1 MSSTSSSPPIPSPRT
16 DLARRVRQGE
26 ALFVALLVLA
36 IAGIG
41 VTTFSKQYGFHFW
54 VAMVPL
60 VGGVSAFFAWLRARS
75 RGESPVGT
83 LRAQALH
90 WIGTLAALWLVF
102 LLQASGQI
110 ERDALGLVAL
120 ATLALATF
128 LAGVHGDWR
137 LCGVGIL
144 LGGIVAAAAYVQQ
157 FAWIVIVPALVAAAV
172 GVVVW
177 QRRGRPPQAVADVP

>member
-1 MSSTSSSPPIPSPRT
+1 MSSATASPPSAPPRS
-16 DLARRVRQGE
+16 DLAQRIHQGE
-26 ALFVALLVLA
+26 ALFIVLLVLS

-60 VGGVSAFFAWLRARS
+60 VGGVSAFLAWVRARA
-75 RGESPVGT
+75 RGESPAGA
-83 LRAQALH
+83 LRMQAFH

-102 LLQASGQI
+102 LLQTAGQI
-110 ERDALGLVAL
+110 ERDALGLIAL
-120 ATLALATF
+120 STLALATF
-128 LAGVHGDWR
+128 LAGVYGDWR

-157 FAWIVIVPALVAAAV
+157 LAWVVIVPVLALAVV
-172 GVVVW
+172 GVISW
-177 QRRGRPPQAVADVP
+177 QRRGRAPESVADVG

>member
-1 MSSTSSSPPIPSPRT
+1 MSSANPLPPTPSPRG
-16 DLARRVRQGE
+16 DLGQRVRQGE
-26 ALFVALLVLA
+26 ALFVLLVGLA

-60 VGGVSAFFAWLRARS
+60 VGGVSAFFAWIRARA
-75 RGESPVGT
+75 RGESPAGA
-83 LRAQALH
+83 LRAQAFH
-90 WIGTLAALWLVF
+90 WLGTLAALWLVF
-102 LLQASGQI
+102 LLQSAGQI
-110 ERDALGLVAL
+110 QRDALGLVAL

-144 LGGIVAAAAYVQQ
+144 LGGIVAAGAYVQQ
-157 FAWIVIVPALVAAAV
+157 FAWVVIVPALALAAV

-177 QRRGRPPQAVADVP
+177 QRRGRTPESIADVT